1 MPDWYGNNGRAMVQP
16 LFGTNCVNPTTNM
29 GCYSNP
35 TVDSDISKALS
46 APDEATAG
54 TFWHQADVQIMKDA
68 AFVPFMNNNT
78 PLYHSSR
85 VKNAIYLPGAQNFD
99 VTQLWLNPNTP

>member
-1 MPDWYGNNGRAMVQP
+1 
-16 LFGTNCVNPTTNM
+16 M

-35 TVDSDISKALS
+35 TVDSDIKKALS
-46 APDEATAG
+46 APDEATAA

-68 AFVPFMNNNT
+68 AIVPFMNNNV

-85 VKNAIYLPGAQNFD
+85 VKNAIYMPVAQQFD
-99 VTQLWLNPNTP
+99 PTQIWLSPNTP